1 MKNSREGSFGFF
13 ECTKEKVVSQT
24 YPREG
29 ETKLGEKVATF
40 DDLADFK
47 GKYVVLGISE
57 DIGPRAN
64 VGFGG
69 ADKAFDAFFKRFLN
83 VQSNRFLSGESVC
96 MLGQIKTT
104 VDFTT
109 IRDARVIIEE
119 LDDFV
124 TEILT
129 PCIEAGAIPIVIGGG
144 HNNAFP
150 IIRAWSQVHKKTL
163 NVVNCDPHADFRAL
177 EGRHSGNAFSYA
189 FDQGFLKLYGV
200 LGLHQSYNSEYI
212 LDALEKN
219 SMLYSFWDDYL
230 AGRED
235 FNNDLKSFFDKF
247 QQQPYGVELDM
258 DCIADMPSSAVS
270 PSGLTLEE
278 ARRYV
283 LKMAGSKQVSYLHL
297 PEAAPKTEI
306 EETHAGKALV
316 YLVTDFIKSN
326 SQAVPLG

>member
-13 ECTKEKVVSQT
+13 ECTKEKIASQT
-24 YPREG
+24 YLREG
-29 ETKLGEKVATF
+29 ETKLGEKVASSEALSGF
-40 DDLADFK
+40 S
-47 GKYVVLGISE
+47 GKYVILGISE

-69 ADKAFDAFFKRFLN
+69 ADKAYDAFFKRFLN

-109 IRDARVIIEE
+109 IRDARIILEE

-129 PCIEAGAIPIVIGGG
+129 PCIEAGLIPIVIGGG

-150 IIRAWSQVHKKTL
+150 VIRAWSQAHQKPL
-163 NVVNCDPHADFRAL
+163 NVINCDPHADFRAL

-189 FDQGFLKLYGV
+189 ADQGFLKLYGV
-200 LGLHQSYNSEYI
+200 MGLHQSYNSQYI
-212 LDALEKN
+212 LDALDKHQ
-219 SMLYSFWDDYL
+219 MLYSFWDDYL
-230 AGRED
+230 AGRAD
-235 FNNDLKSFFDKF
+235 FNEDLITFFDKF
-247 QQQPYGVELDM
+247 RQQPYGVELDM

-270 PSGLTLEE
+270 PSGLSLEQ
-278 ARRYV
+278 ARRYM
-283 LKMAGSKQVSYLHL
+283 LKMAGSRQVAYLHL

-316 YLVTDFIKSN
+316 YLVTDFIKAN
-326 SQAVPLG
+326 SQA